1 MLVEND
7 INKSNKEKRN
17 NFYERYIDVL
27 KNYISVND
35 YHYKLQYISVRTMLI
50 LLITTTIMG
59 NTAQS
64 T

>member
-1 MLVEND
+1 MLEENA

>member
-1 MLVEND
+1 MLVDNA

>member
-1 MLVEND
+1 MLVENA

-35 YHYKLQYISVRTMLI
+35 YHYKLPMHTYGQAIKALSYIL
-50 LLITTTIMG
+50 
-59 NTAQS
+59 
-64 T
+64 

>member
-1 MLVEND
+1 MLVENA

-35 YHYKLQYISVRTMLI
+35 YHYKLQFISVRTMLI

>member
-1 MLVEND
+1 MLVENA

-59 NTAQS
+59 DTAQS

>member
-1 MLVEND
+1 MLVENA